1 MNPRNSYRETA
12 AQGAS
17 PVRLVI
23 CLYEQ
28 AIEDLRRALIALEKK
43 DIAERTRA
51 LNHAHM
57 VIGQLQ
63 GTLDVRR
70 GGEVAANLQRFY
82 TVIRAGLIDAQS
94 KQSAAILEQQIAL
107 LVEVHDAWLE
117 VERATSAERRQP
129 AEANKKPAPALT
141 DSRELGLSDWRA

>member
-1 MNPRNSYRETA
+1 MNPRNSYRVGA
-12 AQGAS
+12 VQGAS

-43 DIAERTRA
+43 DIAERTSA

-63 GTLDVRR
+63 GTLDVQR
-70 GGEVAANLQRFY
+70 GGEVAINLQRFY

-94 KQSAAILEQQIAL
+94 KQSSAMLEQQIAL

-117 VERATSAERRQP
+117 VERATCVAEQTP
-129 AEANKKPAPALT
+129 AETQSSPPPVDPPET
-141 DSRELGLSDWRA
+141 SFSDWRA

>member
-1 MNPRNSYRETA
+1 MNPRNSYRFAA

-63 GTLDVRR
+63 GTLDVQR
-70 GGEVAANLQRFY
+70 GGEVATHLQRFY
-82 TVIRAGLIDAQS
+82 TVIRSGLIDAQS
-94 KQSAAILEQQIAL
+94 KQSAPLLEQQIAL

-117 VERATSAERRQP
+117 VERATSGAEQPP
-129 AEANKKPAPALT
+129 AEKPSSPPPTASPET
-141 DSRELGLSDWRA
+141 SFSDWRA

>member
-1 MNPRNSYRETA
+1 MNPRNSYRVA
-12 AQGAS
+12 NAQGAS

-63 GTLDVRR
+63 GTLDVQR
-70 GGEVAANLQRFY
+70 GGEVAINLQRFY
-82 TVIRAGLIDAQS
+82 IVIRAGLIDAQS
-94 KQSAAILEQQIAL
+94 KQSAPILEQQIAL

-117 VERATSAERRQP
+117 VERATTAAQEQP
-129 AEANKKPAPALT
+129 ADRQTTPPLT
-141 DSRELGLSDWRA
+141 NSPETSFSDWSA

>member
-1 MNPRNSYRETA
+1 MNPRNSYRVTA
-12 AQGAS
+12 VQGAS

-28 AIEDLRRALIALEKK
+28 AIEDLRRALIALEQK

-63 GTLDVRR
+63 GTLDVQR
-70 GGEVAANLQRFY
+70 GGEVTINLQRFY
-82 TVIRAGLIDAQS
+82 TVIRAGLIDAQC
-94 KQSAAILEQQIAL
+94 KQSAPILEQQIAL
-107 LVEVHDAWLE
+107 LVEVLDAWLE
-117 VERATSAERRQP
+117 VERATTAAERPSGEKQTSQP
-129 AEANKKPAPALT
+129 LMTSPEP
-141 DSRELGLSDWRA
+141 SFSDWRA

>member
-1 MNPRNSYRETA
+1 MNPRNSYRVGA
-12 AQGAS
+12 VQGAS

-43 DIAERTRA
+43 DIAERTSA

-63 GTLDVRR
+63 GTLDVQR
-70 GGEVAANLQRFY
+70 GGEVAINLLRFY
-82 TVIRAGLIDAQS
+82 TVIRSGLIDAQS
-94 KQSAAILEQQIAL
+94 KQSSAILEQQIAL

-117 VERATSAERRQP
+117 VERATCVAEQLP
-129 AEANKKPAPALT
+129 AETQSSPPPVDPPET
-141 DSRELGLSDWRA
+141 SFSDWRA

>member
-1 MNPRNSYRETA
+1 MNPRNSYREA
-12 AQGAS
+12 AVRGAS

-51 LNHAHM
+51 VNHALM
-57 VIGQLQ
+57 VIGQLE
-63 GTLDVRR
+63 GTLDMHG
-70 GGEVAANLQRFY
+70 GGEVALNLQRFY
-82 TVIRAGLIDAQS
+82 TAVRAGLIDAQC

-107 LVEVHDAWLE
+107 LVEVLDAWLE
-117 VERATSAERRQP
+117 VERATTAAEQQQP
-129 AEANKKPAPALT
+129 ATEKQPGPPLT
-141 DSRELGLSDWRA
+141 DSAETSFSNWRA

>member
-1 MNPRNSYRETA
+1 MNPRNSYRVGA
-12 AQGAS
+12 VQGAS

-43 DIAERTRA
+43 DIAERTSA

-63 GTLDVRR
+63 GTLDVQR
-70 GGEVAANLQRFY
+70 GGEVAINLQRFY
-82 TVIRAGLIDAQS
+82 TVIRSGLIDAQS
-94 KQSAAILEQQIAL
+94 KQSSAMLEQQIAL

-117 VERATSAERRQP
+117 VERATCVAEQTP
-129 AEANKKPAPALT
+129 AEKQSSPPPVDPPET
-141 DSRELGLSDWRA
+141 SFSDWRA

>member
-1 MNPRNSYRETA
+1 MNPRNSYRVGA
-12 AQGAS
+12 VQGAS

-28 AIEDLRRALIALEKK
+28 AIEDLRRALIVLEKK
-43 DIAERTRA
+43 DIAERTSA

-63 GTLDVRR
+63 GTLDVQR
-70 GGEVAANLQRFY
+70 GGEVAINLQRFY
-82 TVIRAGLIDAQS
+82 TVIRSGLIDAQS
-94 KQSAAILEQQIAL
+94 KQSSAILEQQIAL

-117 VERATSAERRQP
+117 VERATCVAEQTP
-129 AEANKKPAPALT
+129 AEKQSSPPPVDPPET
-141 DSRELGLSDWRA
+141 SFSDWRA

>member
-1 MNPRNSYRETA
+1 MNPRNSYRVGA
-12 AQGAS
+12 VQGAS

-43 DIAERTRA
+43 DIAERTSA

-63 GTLDVRR
+63 GTLDVQR
-70 GGEVAANLQRFY
+70 GGEVAINLQRFY
-82 TVIRAGLIDAQS
+82 TVIRSGLIDAQS
-94 KQSAAILEQQIAL
+94 KQSSAMLEQQIAL

-117 VERATSAERRQP
+117 VERATCVAEQLP
-129 AEANKKPAPALT
+129 AETQSSPPPVDPPET
-141 DSRELGLSDWRA
+141 SFSDWRA